1 VVSVQ
6 RGRNMNKETERI
18 ILDFLDFYD
27 IDLESDVDLEKTIN
41 CGEKITEDAVESFI
55 KILESLRP

>member
-1 VVSVQ
+1 
-6 RGRNMNKETERI
+6 MNKETEKI